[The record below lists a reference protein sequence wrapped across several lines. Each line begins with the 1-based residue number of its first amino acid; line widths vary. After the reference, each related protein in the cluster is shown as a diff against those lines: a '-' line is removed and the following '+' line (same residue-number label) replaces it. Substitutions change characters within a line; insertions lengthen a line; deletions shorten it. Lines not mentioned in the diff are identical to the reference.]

1 MRPALR
7 PALRCAA
14 AASLAAS
21 LMLPACGGASYTR
34 GEYREGAVAF
44 HVAELPAPWA
54 RVAVGSHNDLAWSH
68 DGLAAVVQVNALC
81 DQPDQDVPLQA
92 LTRHLL
98 NGFTAYTY
106 PPVAPEDLQLI
117 PLDGRE
123 AQRTHLVA
131 KLDGVPRELVLV
143 VLKKDDCVYDLAL
156 VAPPGER
163 YTAALPAF
171 EALVASFHA
180 GPRGASGGH
189 R

>member
-1 MRPALR
+1 VRPAFRPALR
-7 PALRCAA
+7 RAV
-14 AASLAAS
+14 AASLAATLTFS
-21 LMLPACGGASYTR
+21 ACGGASYTR
-34 GEYREGAVAF
+34 GEYREGAVSF
-44 HVAELPAPWA
+44 RVDELPAPWT
-54 RVAVGSHNDLAWSH
+54 RVAVGTSNDLAWSH
-68 DGLAAVVQVNALC
+68 DGLAAVVQVNAVC

-106 PPVAPEDLQLI
+106 PPVAPEDAQLV

-131 KLDGVPRELVLV
+131 KLDGVPRELLLV

-163 YTAALPAF
+163 YAAALPAF
-171 EALVASFHA
+171 ERLVASFHA
-180 GPRGASGGH
+180 GPRDASGG
-189 R
+189 RR

>member
-44 HVAELPAPWA
+44 RVAELPAPWA
-54 RVAVGSHNDLAWSH
+54 RVAVGAHNDLAWSH

-106 PPVAPEDLQLI
+106 PPVAPEDLQLV

-131 KLDGVPRELVLV
+131 KLDGVPRELLLV

-163 YTAALPAF
+163 YAAALPAF

-180 GPRGASGGH
+180 GLRGASGGH